1 MPELPEVEVVRRGLS
16 SFVIGSAF
24 NRVEVRHA
32 RAIRRNEGSFTDQLQ
47 GAVIQHISRRGKFVW
62 CVLDRPE
69 ALVVHLGMS
78 GQFRVYPWDGQV
90 APLDEREHPH
100 LRILCELEQPT
111 GAILDLHF
119 LDQRTFGGM
128 HLSTLV
134 PGEGGE
140 HLPVSVAHIARDPL
154 DPRFDV
160 AELVRKFHNSQSEIK
175 RVLLNQSIM
184 SGVGNIYAD
193 ESLFRSGLHG
203 SINAGQLSEK
213 QILELVTHVKD
224 VMREALDEGGTSFD
238 ALYVNV
244 NGESGYFS
252 RSLSVYGREGE
263 PCDRCGSD
271 IQRIAFMNRSSFFC
285 GKCQPGIP
293 AVAHS

>member
-16 SFVIGSAF
+16 SFVIGSTF
-24 NRVEVRHA
+24 NRVEVRHS
-32 RAIRRNEGSFTDQLQ
+32 RAIRRNEGSFADQLQ

-62 CVLDRPE
+62 FVLDRPE

-78 GQFRVYPWDGQV
+78 GQFRIYPWTDQV
-90 APLDEREHPH
+90 SPVGERDHPH

-128 HLSTLV
+128 HVSTLV
-134 PGEGGE
+134 PGEDGE
-140 HLPVSVAHIARDPL
+140 RLPVSVAHIARDPL

-160 AELVRKFHNSQSEIK
+160 ANLVRKFHNSQSEIK

-224 VMREALDEGGTSFD
+224 VMCEALDEGGTSFD

-263 PCDRCGSD
+263 PCDRCGSA

-285 GKCQPGIP
+285 GKCQPRIP